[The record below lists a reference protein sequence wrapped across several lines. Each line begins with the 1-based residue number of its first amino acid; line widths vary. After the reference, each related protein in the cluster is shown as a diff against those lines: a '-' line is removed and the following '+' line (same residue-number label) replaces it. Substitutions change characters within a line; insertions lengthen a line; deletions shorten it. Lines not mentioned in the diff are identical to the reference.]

1 MKDFTKRDIEQIT
14 RDVVKDELEKRVQ
27 KMVREELK
35 GKATER
41 MILQIVKNTMVSAY
55 KTMWMR
61 RATWISG
68 IENKES

>member
-1 MKDFTKRDIEQIT
+1 MKDLTKRDIEQIT

-41 MILQIVKNTMVSAY
+41 MILQIVKNAMASAY

-61 RATWISG
+61 RATWLSG

>member
-41 MILQIVKNTMVSAY
+41 MILQIVKNAMVSAY